1 MYVYETDGLG
11 NQLLMD
17 DAGVPGLLSAPYYG
31 YCDKTDPVY
40 RSTRRF
46 SLSPRNPFFYTGK
59 ALSGLGS
66 PHSKPDFV
74 WPMGIIMQGFT
85 VQPEENLCTI
95 LDMVAHADDGTGYV
109 HESVHK
115 DDPSRYTRP
124 WFAWVNSLYSELL
137 IKTYV
142 KSAIY
147 TKKAKPTTGFAFLV
161 YINGVIPKLFPIKWC
176 SARCLAKIG

>member
-1 MYVYETDGLG
+1 MLRAGAAALGRDIRAGIEKYGTVEDTEFGEMYAYEVDGLG

-31 YCDKTDPVY
+31 YCDKNDPIY

-46 SLSPRNPFFYTGK
+46 ALSPRNPFFFAGK

-66 PHSKPDFV
+66 PHTKPDFV
-74 WPMGIIMQGFT
+74 WPMSIIMQGFT
-85 VQPEENLCTI
+85 VQQEENLYALI
-95 LDMVAHADDGTGYV
+95 EMIAHADDGTGYV

-115 DDPSRYTRP
+115 DDSSRYTRP

-137 IKTYV
+137 IKTF
-142 KSAIY
+142 
-147 TKKAKPTTGFAFLV
+147 AK
-161 YINGVIPKLFPIKWC
+161 
-176 SARCLAKIG
+176 